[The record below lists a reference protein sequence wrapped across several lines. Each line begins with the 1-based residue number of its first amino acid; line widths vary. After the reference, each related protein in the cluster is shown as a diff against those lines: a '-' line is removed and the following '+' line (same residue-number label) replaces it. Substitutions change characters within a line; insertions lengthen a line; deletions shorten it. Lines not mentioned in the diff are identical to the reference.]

1 MENEKLIEE
10 ARALDAK
17 LSPGPW
23 IACDYHQD
31 DGPNKTTVARTYQD
45 DNPKSIWPDG
55 IVHHA
60 VLMATSDEEGLKN
73 AAGIAELRGL
83 LPKLATAL
91 AAATTENTQ
100 LRSAINRAGFG
111 VMKTSGDWLICDV
124 SKAGEAEREKTA
136 EIIIRN
142 IELEKEIAAA
152 TERELGMREAMS
164 GAVRMLHAAGYKM
177 EGTISDKIRESFP
190 ELFTKDNK

>member
-1 MENEKLIEE
+1 MSDAKLIEE
-10 ARALDAK
+10 ARELANELADVHTPTLVEFK
-17 LSPGPW
+17 L
-23 IACDYHQD
+23 
-31 DGPNKTTVARTYQD
+31 R
-45 DNPKSIWPDG
+45 
-55 IVHHA
+55 
-60 VLMATSDEEGLKN
+60 E
-73 AAGIAELRGL
+73 
-83 LPKLATAL
+83 LATAL